1 MLHCCVLVF
10 ADWLLGILAS
20 VGPPPTSKAVPPQS
34 SDSDSP
40 SPRTMEGP
48 GRRVPLG
55 LDSLFFLP
63 SAACSGAEC
72 SPSALWPQGEAH
84 LADSTMSATVTAR
97 QGHRENALGSVL
109 FIWGTRGQGGKG
121 KQGQAPLCSFLQ
133 FPPLE
138 EAEGLPRKPRNLYP
152 NGAWFSLAGS
162 GWSSGRRCFE
172 PGDPG
177 APPALGLT
185 LCVI

>member
-20 VGPPPTSKAVPPQS
+20 LGPPPTSKAVPPQS

-40 SPRTMEGP
+40 SPWTMEGP
-48 GRRVPLG
+48 GWRVPLG

-63 SAACSGAEC
+63 SAACSGVEC

-97 QGHRENALGSVL
+97 QGHREDALGSVL
-109 FIWGTRGQGGKG
+109 LIWGTKGQGGKG

-133 FPPLE
+133 FPPRKRRKACLE
-138 EAEGLPRKPRNLYP
+138 SPGTCTLM
-152 NGAWFSLAGS
+152 
-162 GWSSGRRCFE
+162 E
-172 PGDPG
+172 PGFLWQEVGGPQGEG
-177 APPALGLT
+177 ALSQEILVHPQLW
-185 LCVI
+185 V